1 MLFCIYQI
9 CDAWSIDFTNLGLL
23 TMHYLTPIFF
33 ICRGAFVVVRTL
45 SRIRV
50 PSYCTAVPL
59 DCGAPTGYFDWN
71 MIQQL
76 ALNGLESAALFG
88 GAAAAMEYAYS
99 KKWIGKFPN

>member
-1 MLFCIYQI
+1 MHLDLFTMYVRNL
-9 CDAWSIDFTNLGLL
+9 DFS
-23 TMHYLTPIFF
+23 